1 MIKIIC
7 VGKIK
12 ESFFRES
19 IKEYEK
25 RLQKYTKLKII
36 EVEDYN
42 INNEKQKNKISYERN
57 NFEQSA

>member
-42 INNEKQKNKISYERN
+42 INNEEIMV
-57 NFEQSA
+57 